1 VRTKFELVIN
11 LKTAKALGLSV
22 PQTLRRDFMTV
33 IGGALQRGR
42 SPRAQQPVLPVVGF
56 VRDGSADA
64 SAIAAAF
71 RKGLNESGHSRTKTS
86 RSNTAR
92 HSAEIRPESAGV
104 SSRVALQRWRGRVC
118 L

>member
-22 PQTLRRDFMTV
+22 PQTLLV
-33 IGGALQRGR
+33 A
-42 SPRAQQPVLPVVGF
+42 
-56 VRDGSADA
+56 
-64 SAIAAAF
+64 AAAF
-71 RKGLNESGHSRTKTS
+71 RKGLNETGHSRTKTS

-104 SSRVALQRWRGRVC
+104 SGRVATLAWQGLPLMQR
-118 L
+118 LDD